1 MFRKITKWLEMNLGW
16 IFVNGRKRDWWGEY
30 LRGKYGNE
38 KNVK

>member
-1 MFRKITKWLEMNLGW
+1 MFRKITKWFEMNLGW

-30 LRGKYGNE
+30 LKGKYGNE